1 MEKLIN
7 WSELSRLITKGD
19 RGGIRANAIPKRHE
33 AKVKRLLKLLEE
45 WQKWA
50 GV

>member
-19 RGGIRANAIPKRHE
+19 RGGIRPKAIPKIHE
-33 AKVKRLLKLLEE
+33 HKVRRLLKLLEE